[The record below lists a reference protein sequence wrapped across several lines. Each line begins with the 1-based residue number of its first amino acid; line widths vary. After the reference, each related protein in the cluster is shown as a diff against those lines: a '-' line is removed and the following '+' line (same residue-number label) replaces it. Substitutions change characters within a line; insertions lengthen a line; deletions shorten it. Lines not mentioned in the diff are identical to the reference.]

1 MMPKGMGYDRAITV
15 FSPDGSLYQ
24 VSYASE
30 AVKKGA
36 TALGLQYKGGIV
48 LAVDKRIPSKL
59 VEPESFE
66 KIFKVDKHIGVA
78 TSGIISDA
86 RVLVDR
92 ARLEAQI
99 NRLSYGEPIMTST
112 LAKKIGDLKQQYTQ
126 YGGLRPFGV
135 SLIIAG
141 INDEPELFVT
151 EPSGAYLAWKATAIG
166 EGKDTAM
173 KVFEEEYQNN
183 MKTDEAIMLA
193 LKALKT
199 SIEGEIDKSTIEM
212 ALIDRKTKEFKKL
225 TGEKVGEYIEKLK

>member
-1 MMPKGMGYDRAITV
+1 MYPKGMGYDRAITV

-36 TALGLQYKGGIV
+36 TALGIKCSEGIV

-66 KIFKVDKHIGVA
+66 KIFRIDEHIGAA

-86 RVLVDR
+86 RVLIDR

-99 NRLSYGEPIMTST
+99 NRLTYNESISTSV

-141 INDEPELFVT
+141 INDLPEIFVT

-166 EGKDTAM
+166 EGRDTAM
-173 KVFEEEYQNN
+173 KVFEEEYKENLT
-183 MKTDEAIMLA
+183 MEETIMLA
-193 LKALKT
+193 LKALKA
-199 SIEGEIDKSTIEM
+199 SIEGEIDKSNIEM
-212 ALIDRKTKEFKKL
+212 AILDKKTKKFEKL
-225 TGEKVGEYIEKLK
+225 GEEKVKEYIAKLK

>member
-36 TALGLQYKGGIV
+36 TALGVKCSEGVV

-66 KIFKVDKHIGVA
+66 KIFRIDEHIGAA

-86 RVLVDR
+86 RVLIDR

-99 NRLSYGEPIMTST
+99 NRLTYNESISTSV

-141 INDEPELFVT
+141 INDVPEIFVT

-166 EGKDTAM
+166 EGRDTAM
-173 KVFEEEYQNN
+173 KVFEEEYKDNLT
-183 MKTDEAIMLA
+183 MEETIMLA
-193 LKALKT
+193 LKVLKA
-199 SIEGEIDKSTIEM
+199 SIEGEIDKSNIEM
-212 ALIDRKTKEFKKL
+212 AILDKKTKKF
-225 TGEKVGEYIEKLK
+225 EKLKGNKVKEYIAKLK

>member
-36 TALGLQYKGGIV
+36 TALGVKCSEGVV

-66 KIFKVDKHIGVA
+66 KIFRIDEHIGAA

-86 RVLVDR
+86 RVLIDR

-99 NRLSYGEPIMTST
+99 NRLTYNESISTSV

-141 INDEPELFVT
+141 INDLPEIFVT

-166 EGKDTAM
+166 EGRDTAM
-173 KVFEEEYQNN
+173 KVFEEEYKDNLT
-183 MKTDEAIMLA
+183 MEETIMLA
-193 LKALKT
+193 LKALKA
-199 SIEGEIDKSTIEM
+199 SIEGEIDKSNIEM
-212 ALIDRKTKEFKKL
+212 AILDKKTKKFEKL
-225 TGEKVGEYIEKLK
+225 EGEKVKEYIAKLK

>member
-36 TALGLQYKGGIV
+36 TALGIKCSEGIV

-66 KIFKVDKHIGVA
+66 KIFRIDEHIGAA

-86 RVLVDR
+86 RVLIDR

-99 NRLSYGEPIMTST
+99 NRLTYNESISTSV

-141 INDEPELFVT
+141 INDLPEIFVT

-166 EGKDTAM
+166 EGRDTAM
-173 KVFEEEYQNN
+173 KVFEEEYKENLT
-183 MKTDEAIMLA
+183 MEETIMLA
-193 LKALKT
+193 LKALKA
-199 SIEGEIDKSTIEM
+199 SIEGEIDKSNIEM
-212 ALIDRKTKEFKKL
+212 AILDKKTKKFEKL
-225 TGEKVGEYIEKLK
+225 GEEKVKEYIAKLK

>member
-36 TALGLQYKGGIV
+36 TALGVKCSEGIV
-48 LAVDKRIPSKL
+48 LAVDKKIPSKL

-66 KIFKVDKHIGVA
+66 KIFRIDEHIGAA

-86 RVLVDR
+86 RVLIDR

-99 NRLSYGEPIMTST
+99 NRLTYNEPISTSV

-141 INDEPELFVT
+141 VNDVPEIFVT

-166 EGKDTAM
+166 EGRDTAM
-173 KVFEEEYQNN
+173 KVFEEEYKDNLT
-183 MKTDEAIMLA
+183 MEEAIMLA
-193 LKALKT
+193 LKALKA
-199 SIEGEIDKSTIEM
+199 SIEGEIDKSNIEM
-212 ALIDRKTKEFKKL
+212 AILDKKTKKF
-225 TGEKVGEYIEKLK
+225 EKLKGNKVKEYIAKLK

>member
-36 TALGLQYKGGIV
+36 TALGILHEEGIV

-59 VEPESFE
+59 VEPDSFE
-66 KIFKVDKHIGVA
+66 KIFKIDQHIGAA

-86 RVLVDR
+86 RVLIDR

-99 NRLSYGEPIMTST
+99 NKLSYAEPISTST

-135 SLIIAG
+135 SLLIAG
-141 INDEPELFVT
+141 IDKEPELFVT
-151 EPSGAYLAWKATAIG
+151 EPSGAYLAWKATVIG

-173 KVFEEEYQNN
+173 NVFEEKYRDDLTTE
-183 MKTDEAIMLA
+183 EATMLA

-199 SIEGEIDKSTIEM
+199 TIEGEMDKSTIEM
-212 ALIDRKTKEFKKL
+212 ALLSKETKEFEKL
-225 TGEKVGEYIEKLK
+225 TGKEVEKYIAKLK

>member
-1 MMPKGMGYDRAITV
+1 MYPKGMGFGWGLTV

-36 TALGLQYKGGIV
+36 TALGVKCSEGVV

-66 KIFKVDKHIGVA
+66 KIFRIDGHIGAA

-86 RVLVDR
+86 RVLIDR

-99 NRLSYGEPIMTST
+99 NRLTYNESISTSV

-141 INDEPELFVT
+141 INDVPEIFVT

-166 EGKDTAM
+166 EGRDTAM
-173 KVFEEEYQNN
+173 KVFEEEYKENLT
-183 MKTDEAIMLA
+183 MEETIMLA
-193 LKALKT
+193 LKALKA
-199 SIEGEIDKSTIEM
+199 SIEGEIDKSNIEM
-212 ALIDRKTKEFKKL
+212 AILDKKTKKF
-225 TGEKVGEYIEKLK
+225 EKLKGNKVKGYIAKLK

>member
-1 MMPKGMGYDRAITV
+1 MYPKGMGYDRAITV

-36 TALGLQYKGGIV
+36 TALGVKCSEGVV

-66 KIFKVDKHIGVA
+66 KIFRIDEHIGAA

-86 RVLVDR
+86 RVLIDR

-99 NRLSYGEPIMTST
+99 NRLTYNESISTSV

-141 INDEPELFVT
+141 INDLPEIFVT

-166 EGKDTAM
+166 EGRDTAM
-173 KVFEEEYQNN
+173 KVFEEEYKDNLT
-183 MKTDEAIMLA
+183 MEETIMLA
-193 LKALKT
+193 LKALKA
-199 SIEGEIDKSTIEM
+199 SIEGEIDKSNIEM
-212 ALIDRKTKEFKKL
+212 AILDKKTKKFEKL
-225 TGEKVGEYIEKLK
+225 EGEKVKEYIAKLK

>member
-36 TALGLQYKGGIV
+36 TALGVRCNEGIV
-48 LAVDKRIPSKL
+48 LAVDKRIPSTL
-59 VEPESFE
+59 VEPKSFE
-66 KIFKVDKHIGVA
+66 KIFKIDTHIGAA

-86 RVLVDR
+86 RVLIDR

-99 NRLSYGEPIMTST
+99 NKLTYSESISTST
-112 LAKKIGDLKQQYTQ
+112 LAKKIGDLKQQFTQ

-141 INDEPELFVT
+141 INESPELFVT

-173 KVFEEEYQNN
+173 KVFEDEYRDDLTMEES
-183 MKTDEAIMLA
+183 IMLA
-193 LKALKT
+193 LKALKA
-199 SIEGEIDKSTIEM
+199 SIEG
-212 ALIDRKTKEFKKL
+212 
-225 TGEKVGEYIEKLK
+225 

>member
-1 MMPKGMGYDRAITV
+1 MPKGMGYDRAITV

-36 TALGLQYKGGIV
+36 TALGIKCSEGIV

-66 KIFKVDKHIGVA
+66 KIFRIDEHIGAA

-86 RVLVDR
+86 RVLIDR

-99 NRLSYGEPIMTST
+99 NRLTYNESISTSV

-141 INDEPELFVT
+141 INDLPEIFVT

-166 EGKDTAM
+166 EGRDTAM
-173 KVFEEEYQNN
+173 KVFEEEYKENLT
-183 MKTDEAIMLA
+183 MEETIMLA
-193 LKALKT
+193 LKALKA
-199 SIEGEIDKSTIEM
+199 SIEGEIDKSNIEM
-212 ALIDRKTKEFKKL
+212 AILDKKTKKFEKL
-225 TGEKVGEYIEKLK
+225 GEEKVKEYIAKLK

>member
-36 TALGLQYKGGIV
+36 TALGVKCSEGVV

-66 KIFKVDKHIGVA
+66 KIFRIDGHIGAA

-86 RVLVDR
+86 RVLIDR

-99 NRLSYGEPIMTST
+99 NRLTYNESISTSV

-141 INDEPELFVT
+141 INDVPEIFVT

-166 EGKDTAM
+166 EGRDTAM
-173 KVFEEEYQNN
+173 KVFEEEYKENLT
-183 MKTDEAIMLA
+183 MEETIMLA
-193 LKALKT
+193 LKALKA
-199 SIEGEIDKSTIEM
+199 SIEGEIDKSNIEM
-212 ALIDRKTKEFKKL
+212 AILDKKTKKF
-225 TGEKVGEYIEKLK
+225 EKLKGNKVKGYIAKLK

>member
-1 MMPKGMGYDRAITV
+1 MYPKGMGYDRAITV

-36 TALGLQYKGGIV
+36 TALGVKCSEGVV

-66 KIFKVDKHIGVA
+66 KIFRIDEHIGAA

-86 RVLVDR
+86 RVLIDR

-99 NRLSYGEPIMTST
+99 NRLTYNESISTSV

-141 INDEPELFVT
+141 INDVPEIFVT

-166 EGKDTAM
+166 EGRDTAM
-173 KVFEEEYQNN
+173 KVFEEEYKDNLT
-183 MKTDEAIMLA
+183 MEETIMLA
-193 LKALKT
+193 LKALKA
-199 SIEGEIDKSTIEM
+199 SIEGEIDKSNIEM
-212 ALIDRKTKEFKKL
+212 AILDKKTKKF
-225 TGEKVGEYIEKLK
+225 EKLKGNKVKEYIAKVK

>member
-36 TALGLQYKGGIV
+36 TALGIKCSEGIV

-66 KIFKVDKHIGVA
+66 KIFRIDEHIGAA

-86 RVLVDR
+86 RVLIDR

-99 NRLSYGEPIMTST
+99 NRLTYNESISTSV

-141 INDEPELFVT
+141 INDLPEIFVT

-166 EGKDTAM
+166 EGRDTAM
-173 KVFEEEYQNN
+173 KVFEEEYKENLT
-183 MKTDEAIMLA
+183 MEETIMLA
-193 LKALKT
+193 LKALKA
-199 SIEGEIDKSTIEM
+199 SIEGEIDKSNIEM
-212 ALIDRKTKEFKKL
+212 AILDKKTKKFEKL
-225 TGEKVGEYIEKLK
+225 GEEKVKEYIAKVK

>member
-1 MMPKGMGYDRAITV
+1 MYPKGMGYDRAITV

-36 TALGLQYKGGIV
+36 TALGVKCDEGIV
-48 LAVDKRIPSKL
+48 LTVDKRIPSKL

-66 KIFKVDKHIGVA
+66 KIFKIDEHIGAA

-86 RVLVDR
+86 RVLIDR

-99 NRLSYGEPIMTST
+99 NRLTYNEPISTST

-141 INDEPELFVT
+141 INDLPEIFVT

-166 EGKDTAM
+166 EGKETAM
-173 KVFEEEYQNN
+173 KVFEEEYRDDIT
-183 MKTDEAIMLA
+183 MDDAITLS
-193 LKALKT
+193 LKAMKS
-199 SIEGEIDKSTIEM
+199 SIEGEIDKGNIEM
-212 ALIDRKTKEFKKL
+212 AIIDTETKKFRKVED
-225 TGEKVGEYIEKLK
+225 EKVREYISQVK

>member
-1 MMPKGMGYDRAITV
+1 MYPKGMGYDRAITV

-36 TALGLQYKGGIV
+36 TALGVKCSEGVV

-66 KIFKVDKHIGVA
+66 KIFRIDEHIGAA

-86 RVLVDR
+86 RVLIDR

-99 NRLSYGEPIMTST
+99 NRLTYNESISTSV

-141 INDEPELFVT
+141 INDLPEIFVT

-166 EGKDTAM
+166 EGRDTAM
-173 KVFEEEYQNN
+173 KVFEEEYKDNLT
-183 MKTDEAIMLA
+183 MEETIMLA
-193 LKALKT
+193 LKALKA
-199 SIEGEIDKSTIEM
+199 SIEGEIDKSNIEM
-212 ALIDRKTKEFKKL
+212 AILDKKTKKFEKL
-225 TGEKVGEYIEKLK
+225 EGEKVKEYIAKAK

>member
-1 MMPKGMGYDRAITV
+1 MYPKGMGYDRAITV

-36 TALGLQYKGGIV
+36 TALGIKCSEGIV

-66 KIFKVDKHIGVA
+66 KIFRIDEHIGAA

-86 RVLVDR
+86 RVLIDR

-99 NRLSYGEPIMTST
+99 NRLTYNESISTSV

-141 INDEPELFVT
+141 INDLPEIFVT

-166 EGKDTAM
+166 EGRDTAM
-173 KVFEEEYQNN
+173 KVFEEEYKENLT
-183 MKTDEAIMLA
+183 MEETIMLA
-193 LKALKT
+193 LKALKA
-199 SIEGEIDKSTIEM
+199 SIEGEIDKSNIEM
-212 ALIDRKTKEFKKL
+212 AILDKKTKKFEKL
-225 TGEKVGEYIEKLK
+225 GEEKVKEYIAKVK

>member
-36 TALGLQYKGGIV
+36 TALGVKCSEGVV

-66 KIFKVDKHIGVA
+66 KIFRIDEHIGAA

-86 RVLVDR
+86 RVLIDR

-99 NRLSYGEPIMTST
+99 NRLTYNESISTSV

-141 INDEPELFVT
+141 INDLPEIFVT

-166 EGKDTAM
+166 EGRDTAM
-173 KVFEEEYQNN
+173 KVFEEEYKDNLT
-183 MKTDEAIMLA
+183 MEETIMLA
-193 LKALKT
+193 LKALKA
-199 SIEGEIDKSTIEM
+199 SIEGEIDKSNIEM
-212 ALIDRKTKEFKKL
+212 AILDKKTKKFEKL
-225 TGEKVGEYIEKLK
+225 EGEKVKEYIAKAK